1 MRLSQVAE
9 RAFQTEL
16 SSGKPS
22 ADATFL
28 YAYFLVRSKE
38 SDVRLG
44 LSLLSDL
51 LNGNG
56 SSKDDK
62 LDYLFYTA
70 VGHARL
76 KVIPNERCDI
86 SNVYI
91 QNFDFALSLLDAI
104 SDNDAFQER
113 ANALKEAIE
122 KRILK
127 ESYVNKGV
135 IFSIVGGIV
144 ITLATALLRL
154 R

>member
-1 MRLSQVAE
+1 MLADDLLRETVDDHGLKVAE

-76 KVIPNERCDI
+76 K
-86 SNVYI
+86 
-91 QNFDFALSLLDAI
+91 NFDFALSLLDAI

-127 ESYVNKGV
+127 GN
-135 IFSIVGGIV
+135 FN
-144 ITLATALLRL
+144 
-154 R
+154 